1 MNNLLTLPLG
11 IDETLQDIQIDLYS
25 EISKVWQGEI
35 LGYGK
40 IYRNPVN
47 NGKETPEAYATSKI
61 ITPEWF
67 NALTQDYE
75 SVYYND
81 NYSSVFCFLTS
92 EEDTSLD
99 GNVFINNAKVI
110 FMSDLDRVYPNVRQ
124 RQDSKQEVEA
134 IQILRDISYGRYD
147 IVGVERRIE
156 DIFREF
162 SSKEVEHDNMTKYHV
177 FAVKIKLNYTIN
189 DKCN

>member
-1 MNNLLTLPLG
+1 MNNLLDIPIG
-11 IDETLQDIQIDLYS
+11 IDEVLQDVQIDLYS
-25 EISKVWQGEI
+25 ELSNIWQGDI

-47 NGKETPEAYATSKI
+47 KGKDTPEAYATSKI

-67 NALTQDYE
+67 NSEKQDYE

-92 EEDTSLD
+92 DEDSSLD
-99 GNVFINNAKVI
+99 ENVFTNNTKVI
-110 FMSDLDRVYPNVRQ
+110 FMSDLDRVYPNVKQ

-134 IQILRDISYGRYD
+134 IQVLRSVAYGRFEVLG
-147 IVGVERRIE
+147 IERRIE
-156 DIFREF
+156 NIFREF
-162 SSKEVEHDNMTKYHV
+162 SSKEVRFDNMDKRNV
-177 FAVKIKLNYTIN
+177 FAVNIKLNYTIN